1 VITYIQ
7 ELLMSTDTEKSQAV
21 PFLIAGGAAILLF
34 LLWPLIKS
42 LFRVGDAVADVVTEA
57 VDTLQ
62 DIKNF
67 TIRVLSGPVTFT
79 SDSPGEEFAKMAA
92 RVLMGDPTATLICMT
107 FCPDMKGR
115 LKPGDHLY
123 MDFMSI
129 DGPTQTAILKWRI
142 GNGPARESLFDW
154 HRQWYSWPIRHAGDP
169 VWRITCLD
177 WDWISSKTPW
187 PPSFIR
193 ASLGMMAEHGSVLWC
208 HGTQRWA
215 GILPPPIVA
224 EGLKPELSTNYIAVP
239 V

>member
-1 VITYIQ
+1 MASASDNSKNSTMWLVIGT
-7 ELLMSTDTEKSQAV
+7 LAV
-21 PFLIAGGAAILLF
+21 GATI

-42 LFRVGDAVADVVTEA
+42 LFRVGDAVADVVTSA
-57 VDTLQ
+57 ADTLQ

-115 LKPGDHLY
+115 LRPGDHLF
-123 MDFMSI
+123 MDFVSI
-129 DGPTQTAILKWRI
+129 NGPTQTAVLKWRV
-142 GNGPARESLFDW
+142 GNGPIRESTFDW
-154 HRQWYSWPIRHAGDP
+154 HRQWYSWPISHAGDP

-177 WDWISSKTPW
+177 WTWIPLPTPW
-187 PPSFIR
+187 PPGLIR
-193 ASLGMMAEHGSVLWC
+193 GTLSMMAQHGSVLWC
-208 HGTQRWA
+208 HGNQKFA

-224 EGLKPELSTNYIAVP
+224 EGLRPELSSSYIAVP